1 VVFTREELRVNNLT
15 PAMRQYLEI
24 KEAHRDCII
33 FFRMGD
39 FYEMFF
45 EDAEVASRVLEIT
58 LTSRNKGREDAIP
71 LCGVPWHASSSY
83 ISKLIKNGYK
93 VAVCEQMENPKDAK
107 GIVKREVVRIV
118 TPGLVVDSD
127 NLSARE
133 NNFLAGISVLDDTF
147 GLAFVDIS
155 TGEFRVTQSEDKE
168 AFLDEIAGL
177 DFREVVVCEEL
188 KEGNLIEGVAL
199 RSGGC
204 TISFLPSD
212 YFSVDGALDLV
223 DEFFN
228 GGKEVDFEGHPAMT
242 GAAGA
247 VLRYVKDT
255 QKDRLKH
262 INEVLCYDIK
272 NYLVLD
278 DTAKQN
284 LELFATIQGGRKRG
298 SLFHVLDE
306 TTTAMGARKLRWWLN
321 YPFVDPDKI
330 KARLAAVSEIKDD
343 HLLRENLRSSLAGI
357 YDLERL
363 GSRVS
368 MGVANGRDLL
378 ALGRS
383 LRLIPAI
390 KDSISGLEASL
401 ISVIRDELDGMTD
414 VVDLIENSIADDPP
428 VTIRDGYVIKMG
440 YDDELDKFISLG
452 TDGKKWI
459 ATMEERERKRTGIG
473 SLRVGFNNVFGY
485 YIEVTRSKGDMVPD
499 DYVRKQTLVNAERY
513 INQELKEY
521 ESLVLGAEERRK
533 KREYEL
539 FVEIRG
545 KIASE
550 IKRIQLTASRVA
562 DLDAITSLS
571 EVAEM
576 YNYCCP
582 RVNDDA
588 LINIKGGRH
597 PVVERMN
604 PEGGFVPNDTILDR
618 NDNRFLIITGPN
630 MAGKSTYIRQ
640 TAVIV
645 LMAQMGSFV
654 PADEAQI
661 GIVDRIFTRVGAGDS
676 LSGGQSTFMVEMTEV
691 AGILKNASSRSLILL
706 DEVGRGTS
714 TFDGLSI
721 AWAVAEH
728 ILDSEKLGARTL
740 FATHYHELTDL
751 ARTMDGIRNL
761 SVAVKEWGD
770 RVIFLR
776 TIVEGGT
783 NRSYGIE
790 VARLAGVSEDVISRA
805 REVLKNLEKGELDEI
820 GMPRI
825 ARGKASRKSGN
836 VGQLNLF
843 AGEEHPCM
851 SELVNELKGLDVLNT
866 TPMEALGRIIE
877 WQKLVKD

>member
-1 VVFTREELRVNNLT
+1 
-15 PAMRQYLEI
+15 MRQYLEI

-58 LTSRNKGREDAIP
+58 LTSRNKGKEDAIP
-71 LCGVPWHASSSY
+71 LCGVPWHAASSY
-83 ISKLIKNGYK
+83 IAKLIENGYK
-93 VAVCEQMENPKDAK
+93 VAVCEQMEDPKDAK

-127 NLSARE
+127 NLSAKE
-133 NNFLAGISVLDDTF
+133 NNFLAGISVLDGAF

-155 TGEFRVTQSEDKE
+155 TGEFRVTESDDEE
-168 AFLDEIAGL
+168 TFLDEIAGL
-177 DFREVVVCEEL
+177 DFREMVICEEL
-188 KEGNLIEGVAL
+188 KESELMEAFTERAVKCSVNYLA
-199 RSGGC
+199 
-204 TISFLPSD
+204 SD
-212 YFSVDGALDLV
+212 YFLLDDASGFV

-228 GGKEVDFEGHPAMT
+228 GGREVDFDGHPAMT

-247 VLRYVKDT
+247 VLRYVKET
-255 QKDRLKH
+255 QKDRLNH
-262 INEVLCYDIK
+262 INDVLWYDIK

-278 DTAKQN
+278 DTAKKN

-306 TTTAMGARKLRWWLN
+306 TTTAMGGRKLRWWLN
-321 YPFVDPDKI
+321 YPLVDPDRI
-330 KARLAAVSEIKDD
+330 RIRLAAVSEIKED
-343 HLLRENLRSSLAGI
+343 HLLRESLRSSLAGV

-390 KDSISGLEASL
+390 KDTVSTLESSL
-401 ISVIRDELDGMTD
+401 ISVIRNELDDMPD
-414 VVDLIENSIADDPP
+414 VADLIGNAIAEDPP
-428 VTIRDGYVIKMG
+428 VTIRDGYVIKKG

-459 ATMEERERKRTGIG
+459 AAMEDRERKRTGIG
-473 SLRVGFNNVFGY
+473 SLKVGFNNVFGY
-485 YIEVTRSKGDMVPD
+485 YIEVTRANSDMVPD

-521 ESLVLGAEERRK
+521 EVLVLGAEERRK

-539 FVEIRG
+539 FVEIRE
-545 KIASE
+545 KIACE
-550 IKRIQLTASRVA
+550 IKRIQQTASRLA
-562 DLDAITSLS
+562 DLDAISSLA

-582 RVNDDA
+582 RVNNGD
-588 LINIKGGRH
+588 LIDIKGGRH

-604 PEGGFVPNDTILDR
+604 PDGGFVPNDTLLDR
-618 NDNRFLIITGPN
+618 NGNRFLIITGPN

-654 PADEAQI
+654 PADEAET
-661 GIVDRIFTRVGAGDS
+661 GVVDRIFTRVGAGDS

-691 AGILKNASSRSLILL
+691 ASILKNASSRSLILL

-721 AWAVAEH
+721 AWAVAEYIH
-728 ILDSEKLGARTL
+728 DSDRLGARTL

-761 SVAVKEWGD
+761 SIAVKEWGD

-790 VARLAGVSEDVISRA
+790 VARLAGVPEDVISRA
-805 REVLKNLEKGELDEI
+805 REVLRNLEKGELDEI

-825 ARGKASRKSGN
+825 ARGKASKKGN
-836 VGQLNLF
+836 VGQMNLF
-843 AGEEHPCM
+843 AGEENPDM
-851 SELVNELKGLDVLNT
+851 PGLINELKGLDVLNM
-866 TPMEALGRIIE
+866 TPMEALGKISE
-877 WQKLVKD
+877 WKKRVKD

>member
-1 VVFTREELRVNNLT
+1 
-15 PAMRQYLEI
+15 MRQYLEI

-58 LTSRNKGREDAIP
+58 LTSRNKGKEDAIP
-71 LCGVPWHASSSY
+71 LCGVPWHAASSY
-83 ISKLIKNGYK
+83 IAKLIENGYK
-93 VAVCEQMENPKDAK
+93 VAVCEQMEDPKDAK
-107 GIVKREVVRIV
+107 GIVKREVVRII

-127 NLSARE
+127 NLSAKE
-133 NNFLAGISVLDDTF
+133 NNFLAGISVLDGAF

-155 TGEFRVTQSEDKE
+155 TGEFRVTESDDRET
-168 AFLDEIAGL
+168 FIDEIAGL
-177 DFREVVVCEEL
+177 DFREMVICEEL
-188 KEGNLIEGVAL
+188 KESDLIEAFAE
-199 RSGGC
+199 RTAGC
-204 TISFLPSD
+204 SVSYLPSD
-212 YFSVDGALDLV
+212 YFLLDDASGLV

-228 GGKEVDFEGHPAMT
+228 GGREVDFDGHTAMT
-242 GAAGA
+242 SAAGA
-247 VLRYVKDT
+247 VLRYVKET
-255 QKDRLKH
+255 QKDRLNH
-262 INEVLCYDIK
+262 INDVLWYDIR
-272 NYLVLD
+272 NYLILD
-278 DTAKQN
+278 DTAKKN
-284 LELFATIQGGRKRG
+284 LELFATIQGGKKRG

-306 TTTAMGARKLRWWLN
+306 TTTAMGGRKLRWWLN
-321 YPFVDPDKI
+321 YPLVDPDKI
-330 KARLAAVSEIKDD
+330 KTRLAAVSIIKDD
-343 HLLRENLRSSLAGI
+343 HLLRESLRSSLGGI

-378 ALGRS
+378 ALGKS

-390 KDSISGLEASL
+390 KDTISGLEYSMIFA
-401 ISVIRDELDGMTD
+401 IRNELDDMPD
-414 VVDLIENSIADDPP
+414 VADLIGNAIVDDPP
-428 VTIRDGYVIKMG
+428 VTIRDGYVIKKG
-440 YDDELDKFISLG
+440 YDDELDKLISLG

-459 ATMEERERKRTGIG
+459 AAMEDRERKRTGIG
-473 SLRVGFNNVFGY
+473 SLKVGFNNVFGY
-485 YIEVTRSKGDMVPD
+485 YIEVTRANSDMVPD
-499 DYVRKQTLVNAERY
+499 DYIRKQTLINAERY

-521 ESLVLGAEERRK
+521 EVLVLGAEERRK

-539 FVEIRG
+539 FVEIRE
-545 KIASE
+545 KIACE
-550 IKRIQLTASRVA
+550 ITRIQRTASRLA
-562 DLDAITSLS
+562 DLDTIASLA

-576 YNYCCP
+576 YSYCCP
-582 RVNDDA
+582 RVNNGD
-588 LINIKGGRH
+588 LIDIKGGRH

-604 PEGGFVPNDTILDR
+604 PDGGFVPNDTLLDR
-618 NDNRFLIITGPN
+618 NGSRFLIITGPN

-654 PADEAQI
+654 PADEAET

-691 AGILKNASSRSLILL
+691 ASILKNASSKSLILL

-728 ILDSEKLGARTL
+728 IHDPDKLGARTL

-751 ARTMDGIRNL
+751 ARTMDGVRNL
-761 SVAVKEWGD
+761 SIAVKEWGD

-805 REVLKNLEKGELDEI
+805 REVLRNLEKGELDEI

-825 ARGKASRKSGN
+825 ARGKPSRKGN
-836 VGQLNLF
+836 IGQMDLF
-843 AGEEHPCM
+843 AGEVSPDM
-851 SELVNELKGLDVLNT
+851 SGLINELKGLDVLNT
-866 TPMEALGRIIE
+866 TPMEALDRIIE
-877 WQKLVKD
+877 WQKMVKE